1 VKAPGRPDCGLLAP
15 EGAYKRAGE
24 GLFTRACS
32 DRTRGNGFKLK
43 EGRFRMDVKEEI
55 FYSEGGEALE
65 QAAQRGG
72 GGPIPGNIQGQVG
85 QGSEQLGLVEDV
97 PAYCRG
103 MAQATFKGPFQ
114 AKPFYDSVSLHL
126 TVRTASC
133 SSCLGP

>member
-1 VKAPGRPDCGLLAP
+1 MKAPGRPDCGLLAP

-65 QAAQRGG
+65 QVVQRGSRC
-72 GGPIPGNIQGQVG
+72 PIPGNVQSQVVWC
-85 QGSEQLGLVEDV
+85 SEQPDLGEDV
-97 PAYCRG
+97 SV
-103 MAQATFKGPFQ
+103 
-114 AKPFYDSVSLHL
+114 FY
-126 TVRTASC
+126 TKAWTR
-133 SSCLGP
+133 